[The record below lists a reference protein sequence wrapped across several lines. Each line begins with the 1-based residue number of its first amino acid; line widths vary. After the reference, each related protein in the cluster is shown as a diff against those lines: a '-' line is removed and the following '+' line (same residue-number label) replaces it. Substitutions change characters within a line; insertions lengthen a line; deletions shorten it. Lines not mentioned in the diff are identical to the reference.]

1 VKSRFGL
8 DVDFEHRSFE
18 DAPAGVVEFYKE
30 NHREQT
36 FALASAKVARFA
48 GLSER
53 RMTIWDALLELE
65 DLVDESDPDIE
76 LGQLDHALQTA
87 ESARAA
93 QAPEWLVL
101 TALVHDLGK
110 VLCLFGE
117 PQWAV
122 VGDTFPLGCA
132 FSDQVVFHEFFSENT
147 DSGEERYMS
156 ATGVYEP
163 GCGLDA
169 VTMSW
174 GHDEYLARVLFG
186 RLPDEALYVI
196 RYHSFYAAH
205 THGAYQELFNDRD
218 RRLMPWVR
226 RFQAFDLYSKQPDA
240 PERGELLPIYREL
253 LARWLPDPLDW

>member
-1 VKSRFGL
+1 MTGSDRERAG
-8 DVDFEHRSFE
+8 HRSFE
-18 DAPAGVVEFYKE
+18 DAPARVVEFYKE

-36 FALASAKVARFA
+36 FAVAGAKSARFG
-48 GLSER
+48 GLGER
-53 RMTIWDALLELE
+53 KMSAWDALLELDE
-65 DLVDESDPDIE
+65 LVDESDPDIE

-87 ESARAA
+87 EAARVAA
-93 QAPEWLVL
+93 APEWLVL

-110 VLCLFGE
+110 VLCLLGE

-132 FSDQVVFHEFFSENT
+132 FREEVVFHELFSENP
-147 DSGEERYMS
+147 DNSEPRYAG

-174 GHDEYLARVLFG
+174 GHDEYLARVLEG
-186 RLPDEALYVI
+186 RLPPEALYVI

-205 THGAYQELFNDRD
+205 THGAYQELFDERD
-218 RRLMPWVR
+218 RELMPWVR
-226 RFQAFDLYSKQPDA
+226 RFQAFDLYSKAPDA
-240 PERGELLPIYREL
+240 PERGTLLPNYREL
-253 LARWLPDPLDW
+253 LERWLPDQLDW

>member
-1 VKSRFGL
+1 V
-8 DVDFEHRSFE
+8 VDFYR
-18 DAPAGVVEFYKE
+18 E

-36 FALASAKVARFA
+36 YAVALSKAAEFADLDR
-48 GLSER
+48 R
-53 RMTIWDALLELE
+53 RMRAWDSLMELDE
-65 DLVDESDPDIE
+65 LVDESDPDIE

-87 ESARAA
+87 EAARLAG
-93 QAPEWLVL
+93 QPEWLVL

-132 FSDQVVFHEFFSENT
+132 FSEEVVFPEFFRENA
-147 DSGEERYMS
+147 DVNDERFMTQ
-156 ATGVYEP
+156 AGIYEP

-174 GHDEYLARVLFG
+174 GHDEYLSQVLKG
-186 RLPDEALYVI
+186 RLPEEALYVI

-205 THGAYQELFNDRD
+205 SAGAYTHLFDERD
-218 RRLMPWVR
+218 RAMMPWLR
-226 RFQAFDLYSKQPDA
+226 RFQTFDLYSKSPEA
-240 PERGELLPIYREL
+240 PSREELLPRYSALVKE
-253 LARWLPDPLDW
+253 WLPDPLDW

>member
-1 VKSRFGL
+1 MTASDRKKT
-8 DVDFEHRSFE
+8 EHRSFE
-18 DAPAGVVEFYKE
+18 DAPEHVVEFYKE

-36 FALASAKVARFA
+36 VAVANAKAERFRALGERKMSA
-48 GLSER
+48 
-53 RMTIWDALLELE
+53 WDVLLELDE
-65 DLVDESDPDIE
+65 FIDESDPDTE

-87 ESARAA
+87 EAARVA

-122 VGDTFPLGCA
+122 VGDIFPLGCA
-132 FSDQVVFHEFFSENT
+132 FSEEVVFHEFFSENPDT
-147 DSGEERYMS
+147 REPRYAG
-156 ATGVYEP
+156 ATGMYEP

-174 GHDEYLARVLFG
+174 GHDDYLARVLEG
-186 RLPDEALYVI
+186 RLPAEALYVI

-205 THGAYQELFNDRD
+205 THGAYRELFDERD
-218 RRLMPWVR
+218 RELMPWVR
-226 RFQAFDLYSKQPDA
+226 RFQAFDLYSKTPDA
-240 PERGELLPIYREL
+240 PERDALLPVYREL
-253 LARWLPDPLDW
+253 LERWLPDQLDW